1 MQQLPLRLG
10 PGPAQSFDSY
20 VGGANAA
27 ALAAVRALAA
37 GSAPVYLWGPS
48 GSGKTHL
55 LQAAARAAGDTDILL
70 LDDCERF
77 DAARQHEAFALFVE
91 AQTSAAPVL
100 AAGRLPPV
108 DLPLREDLRT
118 RLASGLV
125 FELVPLTEAETR
137 AALQRDARRRGLALS
152 DEVTG
157 YLLTRFARDLGSLMA
172 LLDALDSF
180 ALARQRALT
189 LPLLKDMLAERQGA

>member
-1 MQQLPLRLG
+1 M
-10 PGPAQSFDSY
+10 
-20 VGGANAA
+20 
-27 ALAAVRALAA
+27 
-37 GSAPVYLWGPS
+37 
-48 GSGKTHL
+48 
-55 LQAAARAAGDTDILL
+55 LQAAARAAGEAELLL
-70 LDDCERF
+70 LDGCEGY

-91 AQTSAAPVL
+91 AQTQAVPVL